1 VISRSEMISMMVS
14 NPSMMLVMGL
24 AAVNFGE
31 TLRQRL
37 GRCLRQ
43 RRSSLTLLGTGADLA

>member
-1 VISRSEMISMMVS
+1 MISMMVS